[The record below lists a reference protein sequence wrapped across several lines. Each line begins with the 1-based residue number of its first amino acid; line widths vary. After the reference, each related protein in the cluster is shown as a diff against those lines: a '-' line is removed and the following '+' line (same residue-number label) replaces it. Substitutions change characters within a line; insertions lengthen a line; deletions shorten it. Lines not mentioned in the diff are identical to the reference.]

1 MHDGALLLRLPW
13 ILTPCTRLMQVCC
26 LTAQAMEYLAEDAQ
40 EALGEACIALLQQRL
55 QPAIAQDVELLSD
68 GGRDRAFNAASSI
81 FLRLPCMAAPALEG
95 DEQQAFRQVHHL
107 AAENLH
113 KLLRSS
119 PHYQPTSRK
128 PNKHDS
134 CVL

>member
-1 MHDGALLLRLPW
+1 
-13 ILTPCTRLMQVCC
+13 
-26 LTAQAMEYLAEDAQ
+26 MEYLAEDAQ

-81 FLRLPCMAAPALEG
+81 FLRLPRMAAPALEG

-107 AAENLH
+107 AADSLH
-113 KLLRSS
+113 KLLHS
-119 PHYQPTSRK
+119 PVHTTSALQAVPPT
-128 PNKHDS
+128 NQ
-134 CVL
+134 